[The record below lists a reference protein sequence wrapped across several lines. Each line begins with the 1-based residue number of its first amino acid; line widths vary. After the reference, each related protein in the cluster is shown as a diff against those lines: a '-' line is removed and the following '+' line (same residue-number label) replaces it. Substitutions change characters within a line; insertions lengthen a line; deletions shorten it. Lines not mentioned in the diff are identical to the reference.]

1 MKFPGKA
8 LVLFLCFLMFF
19 DVFRLQRHDDNNVL
33 FSLLSL
39 FLATRSEAV
48 LIEVVVVV
56 RMAVLVVV
64 LAAVLVVV
72 VVLV

>member
-8 LVLFLCFLMFF
+8 LVLFFMFF
-19 DVFRLQRHDDNNVL
+19 DVFRWQRHDDNVL

>member
-1 MKFPGKA
+1 
-8 LVLFLCFLMFF
+8 MFF
-19 DVFRLQRHDDNNVL
+19 DVRLQRHDDNVL